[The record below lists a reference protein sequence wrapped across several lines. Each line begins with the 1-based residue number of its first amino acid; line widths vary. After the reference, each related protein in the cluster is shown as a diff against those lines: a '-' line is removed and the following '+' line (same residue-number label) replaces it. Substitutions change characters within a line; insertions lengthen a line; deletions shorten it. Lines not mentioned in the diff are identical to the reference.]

1 MCDQTQQLPSFL
13 GQALMHDDQFYFSS
27 FELLSRS
34 VVTGRQSTILTDGM
48 KGCSSTVVTPERH
61 EGTRCPETR
70 YNSSLIK
77 PGQTTIMAKQVTTA
91 FLSGPP

>member
-34 VVTGRQSTILTDGM
+34 VATGRQSTILTDGM
-48 KGCSSTVVTPERH
+48 KGCSNSRA
-61 EGTRCPETR
+61 TRGDTM
-70 YNSSLIK
+70 
-77 PGQTTIMAKQVTTA
+77 PGNKVQLQ
-91 FLSGPP
+91 SN